1 MNIEQPYFNLKKSDM
16 PNIEMSIPHSLGQE
30 EALGRIQ
37 KLLTNVQQRFAGQVK
52 DVKQDWRNNEGE
64 FSFSVMNMPVSGKLT
79 VNNNDVALDGKLP
92 LAASLFQGKIKEV
105 IMEEAK
111 KVLS

>member
-1 MNIEQPYFNLKKSDM
+1 M
-16 PNIEMSIPHSLGQE
+16 PNIEMSIPHSIGKE
-30 EALGRIQ
+30 EAMIRIQ
-37 KLLTNVQQRFAGQVK
+37 KLLGNVQQRFAGQLK
-52 DVKQDWRNNEGE
+52 DVSQDWNDNEGT
-64 FSFSVMNMPVSGKLT
+64 FSFSVMNMPVSGRLT
-79 VNNNDVALDGKLP
+79 VNNSDVALDGKLP

>member
-1 MNIEQPYFNLKKSDM
+1 
-16 PNIEMSIPHSLGQE
+16 
-30 EALGRIQ
+30 
-37 KLLTNVQQRFAGQVK
+37 
-52 DVKQDWRNNEGE
+52 
-64 FSFSVMNMPVSGKLT
+64 
-79 VNNNDVALDGKLP
+79 LP

>member
-1 MNIEQPYFNLKKSDM
+1 M

-30 EALGRIQ
+30 EALDRIR
-37 KLLTNVQQRFAGQVK
+37 KLLGNVQDRFSGQLK
-52 DVKQDWRNNEGE
+52 DVQQEWNGNEGL

-79 VNNNDVALDGKLP
+79 VNNGDVALDGKLP

-105 IMEEAK
+105 IMDEAK

>member
-1 MNIEQPYFNLKKSDM
+1 M
-16 PNIEMSIPHSLGQE
+16 PNIEMSIPHSIGKE
-30 EALGRIQ
+30 EALNRI
-37 KLLTNVQQRFAGQVK
+37 KSLLGNVQSKFSGQLK
-52 DVKQDWRNNEGE
+52 DVQEDWNDNEGS

-79 VNNNDVALDGKLP
+79 VNNNDVALNGKLP
-92 LAASLFQGKIKEV
+92 LAATLFQGKIKEV

>member
-1 MNIEQPYFNLKKSDM
+1 M
-16 PNIEMSIPHSLGQE
+16 PNIEMSIPHSIGQE
-30 EALGRIQ
+30 EAMTRIQ
-37 KLLTNVQQRFAGQVK
+37 KLLGNVQQRFAGQLK
-52 DVKQDWRNNEGE
+52 NVKQDWNNNEGT
-64 FSFSVMNMPVSGKLT
+64 FSFLVMNMPVSGKLS
-79 VNNNDVALDGKLP
+79 VNSNDVALDGKLP

>member
-1 MNIEQPYFNLKKSDM
+1 
-16 PNIEMSIPHSLGQE
+16 MSIPHSIGKE
-30 EALGRIQ
+30 EATNRIR
-37 KLLTNVQQRFAGQVK
+37 KLLGNVQQRFAGQLK
-52 DVKQDWRNNEGE
+52 DVRQDWNENEGT
-64 FSFSVMNMPVSGKLT
+64 FSFSVMNMPVSGRLT
-79 VNNNDVALDGKLP
+79 VNNSDVALDGKLP